1 MPQQIAFQ
9 GVFGAFSHE
18 ACQACLP
25 DGQPTPFETF
35 ADAIAAVKEGR
46 CDRAF
51 LPVENSSAGPVPEM
65 QLLLPECGL
74 ETIGEHAWRI
84 RMQLMAVPGAKIADI
99 KTVTSHPMALKQCI
113 RVIMEL
119 GAQAVSAFD
128 TAGAAEALAKSGD
141 KTTAVVAARA
151 AAELYGLQILRADVE
166 DADDNSTRF
175 VVLKRPAA

>member
-1 MPQQIAFQ
+1 MPQKIAFQ

-25 DGQPTPFETF
+25 DGLPMPYESF
-35 ADAIAAVKEGR
+35 ALAIAAVKEGT
-46 CDRAF
+46 CDLAF

-65 QLLLPECGL
+65 QSLLPECGL
-74 ETIGEHAWRI
+74 ETVGEHAWRI
-84 RMQLMAVPGAKIADI
+84 HMQLMAVPGGRIEDIAV
-99 KTVTSHPMALKQCI
+99 VTSHPMALKQCI

-128 TAGAAEALAKSGD
+128 TAGAAQALAKSGD

-151 AAELYGLQILRADVE
+151 AAELYGLEILRADVE
-166 DADDNSTRF
+166 DAEDNTTRF
-175 VVLKRPAA
+175 VVLARP